1 MAYYIVPPDSAP
13 PAIAPSLARKERGI
27 GTLYAPDGSAS
38 SNRIGNS
45 AYSALGGSAES
56 GNPTV
61 LPEEVLARFHFTFLI
76 RHPKYSIPSYMRCTT
91 PPLNEVTGFL
101 NFMPSEA
108 GYAELRRL
116 FDYCRSL
123 ATSNA
128 HSSEAIEFCVI
139 DADELLANPSGV
151 IEAFCHDVGLDYD
164 PQMLRWDTDD
174 DHQQAKEAFEKWKG
188 FHDDAISSRG
198 LEARQKKE
206 AKSPGQDDEEWT
218 IKFGP
223 EKAKVIREVVDAN
236 MEDYN
241 YLKQFALKL

>member
-1 MAYYIVPPDSAP
+1 MAYYIMPPDRTA
-13 PAIAPSLARKERGI
+13 PAIAPSLARKERGV
-27 GTLYAPDGSAS
+27 GTSDAPDGSAS
-38 SNRIGNS
+38 SNGIGNNTH
-45 AYSALGGSAES
+45 SALDRSVES
-56 GNPTV
+56 ENPTV
-61 LPEEVLARFHFTFLI
+61 LPEDVLARFHFTFLI

-116 FDYCRSL
+116 FDYCRSM

-139 DADELLANPSGV
+139 DADELLADPSGV

-164 PQMLRWDTDD
+164 PQMLKWDTGD
-174 DHQQAKEAFEKWKG
+174 DHRQAKAAFEKWKG

-198 LEARQKKE
+198 LEARQKKGVN
-206 AKSPGQDDEEWT
+206 SPGQDDEEWT
-218 IKFGP
+218 IRFGP
-223 EKAKVIREVVDAN
+223 ENAKVIRQVVDAN

-241 YLKQFALKL
+241 YLKQFALKF

>member
-1 MAYYIVPPDSAP
+1 MAYYIMPPDSAT
-13 PAIAPSLARKERGI
+13 PAIAPSLARKERGV
-27 GTLYAPDGSAS
+27 GTLSAPDESAS
-38 SNRIGNS
+38 SSRIGNNTQS
-45 AYSALGGSAES
+45 VSGGSVVS
-56 GNPTV
+56 RNPTV

-76 RHPKYSIPSYMRCTT
+76 RHPKNSIPSYMRCTT

-116 FDYCRSL
+116 FDYCRSV
-123 ATSNA
+123 ATSNED
-128 HSSEAIEFCVI
+128 SSEAMAFCVI

-151 IEAFCHDVGLDYD
+151 VEGFCHDVDLDYN
-164 PQMLRWDTDD
+164 PQMLKWGTGD
-174 DHQQAKEAFEKWKG
+174 DHRQASEAFAKWKG

-198 LEARQKKE
+198 LEARQKKGDS
-206 AKSPGQDDEEWT
+206 SPGQDDEEWT
-218 IKFGP
+218 VRFGA
-223 EKAKVIREVVDAN
+223 ENAKVIREVVDAN